1 MKKKRLAWML
11 PSCLMAG
18 LLAGVQAMPVL
29 AAEEDDSLIGQM
41 AFAQCE
47 EYINIRDEAST
58 DGQVTAKIYNND
70 SAIIEEEAGD
80 WYKITSGNA
89 EGYVKAE
96 YFVTGEAADAI
107 AEQVAYHVAKVYPN
121 ELNIRA
127 NPDEGSG
134 VIASAGKDQE
144 LEVVAWD
151 GDWMK
156 VALSADEF
164 GYVNAYYVDYKTY
177 YPVAETLE
185 EEQARLQA
193 EQNAAQ
199 DGSGNEET
207 AYPAETVTE
216 ETEYVPETSVTE
228 ETEYVPETS
237 VTEETEYVPET
248 SASEETEYVPETSAP
263 EETEYVPETEAA
275 EETEYV
281 PETEATEETEY
292 VPETE
297 ATEETEYVPETS
309 APEETE
315 YVPETSAP
323 EETEYV
329 PETEASS
336 GLGQQIADYA
346 VQFVGNPYAWG
357 GTSLTDGA
365 DCSGFTMSV
374 FANFGIGLVHYAES
388 QAYGGT
394 SVSLDSLQPG
404 DLVFY
409 SSGGGIDH
417 VAIYI
422 GGGQIVHAAN
432 SSSGIIISSAYYS
445 TPVCAARYW

>member
-1 MKKKRLAWML
+1 MKKRRLAWML

-263 EETEYVPETEAA
+263 EETEYVPETSAP

-297 ATEETEYVPETS
+297 ATEETEYVPETE
-309 APEETE
+309 ATEETE

-432 SSSGIIISSAYYS
+432 SSSGIITSSAYYS